1 MDLCADCVAKQ
12 LGGSRTKPFA
22 ICCTCGR
29 AVVPIT
35 MHRRAAEPFL
45 RRMWGAFAFPL
56 GTVGIISLFFIGFV
70 RALTSYTGAAMMTGG
85 AAFVLRQGLY
95 WAFIFFT
102 IRSVANGQRRMGML
116 DFSDLHSDIIAP
128 AGKGVLSTAI
138 LWLPALVYVY
148 LAADNGLAG
157 LLTYAYHEDAA
168 VWLLVLLGG
177 LYAPMA
183 LLAAATDLGYGH
195 ILNPVFIGVSIV
207 RIGKDYVLAV
217 VAMGMVLL
225 LGMAAT
231 ALVEALL
238 GLLPIPFMGRWL
250 SMTVGLYAP
259 FVAAGFLGNLL
270 YLHGEVLDWGRSEE
284 YEIPLLP
291 GVEPRGQYR
300 PKPPP
305 KADAEPHA
313 PWPVVPR
320 PGSAPAPGP
329 GPAPGSPSE
338 LDVTNG
344 LVSLLNLSGSPL
356 LDAGRSGSEVEPPLE
371 LDAGIVVPPA
381 APLAA
386 LHAPAPGASVSNLAL
401 ALPAALL
408 EAQAF
413 YASEAPFPVDLPPA
427 PPSVPAAPAPAAA
440 TVLAQATPAPPGAAA
455 PTMLGFSP
463 ALPAAE
469 SAATRLGHAAVR
481 PEPAPTE
488 TKKR

>member
-1 MDLCADCVAKQ
+1 
-12 LGGSRTKPFA
+12 
-22 ICCTCGR
+22 
-29 AVVPIT
+29 
-35 MHRRAAEPFL
+35 MHRREAEPFL
-45 RRMWGAFAFPL
+45 RRMWGVFAFPL

-70 RALTSYTGAAMMTGG
+70 RALTSYAGAAMMTGE
-85 AAFVLRQGLY
+85 ASFVLRQGLY

-102 IRSVANGQRRMGML
+102 IRSVANGQRRMGMF
-116 DFSDLHSDIIAP
+116 DFSDMHSDIIAP
-128 AGKGVLSTAI
+128 AGKGILSTAI

-195 ILNPVFIGVSIV
+195 ILNPVFICVTIF

-217 VAMGMVLL
+217 VAIGMVML

-231 ALVEALL
+231 ALVDAIL
-238 GLLPIPFMGRWL
+238 GFLPIPFVGRWL

-259 FVAAGFLGNLL
+259 FVAAGFLGTLL

-300 PKPPP
+300 PKPAP
-305 KADAEPHA
+305 KADDEPHA

-320 PGSAPAPGP
+320 PAAEVPAPAPP
-329 GPAPGSPSE
+329 PV
-338 LDVTNG
+338 LDVTTG
-344 LVSLLNLSGSPL
+344 LASLLNLSGSPL
-356 LDAGRSGSEVEPPLE
+356 LDSGQAASEAEPMMK

-381 APLAA
+381 PPAA
-386 LHAPAPGASVSNLAL
+386 VHAPAPGASGANLAL
-401 ALPAALL
+401 ALPASLL

-413 YASEAPFPVDLPPA
+413 FAPEEPSPVDLPPA
-427 PPSVPAAPAPAAA
+427 APSVPVAA
-440 TVLAQATPAPPGAAA
+440 TVLAQATPALPGAAA

-463 ALPAAE
+463 SLPGAQA
-469 SAATRLGHAAVR
+469 AATRLGHAAVR